1 MKAGTILFCTLLTAW
16 CALIGSA
23 AVTPKSEIRNP
34 KSTEAGD
41 FFETHVRPVLAE
53 NCFSCHGPQMQM
65 AGLRLDTQASALK
78 GSDRGPVLVPGEPE
92 KSALIKAI
100 RYDGAVKMP
109 PPGKLKPEQIEAL
122 TAWVKM
128 GAPWPDAAATA
139 AATPSPTGIFKSEE
153 QKKHWSFQ

>member
-53 NCFSCHGPQMQM
+53 NCFSCHGPERQM
-65 AGLRLDTQASALK
+65 AGLRLDSRAGLLK
-78 GSDRGPVLVPGEPE
+78 GSQHGPVLVAGDPE
-92 KSALIKAI
+92 KSTLIRAI
-100 RYDGAVKMP
+100 RYRG
-109 PPGKLKPEQIEAL
+109 EAL
-122 TAWVKM
+122 LAAELDHRQPQQRA
-128 GAPWPDAAATA
+128 APQRSLQRREQTGRAVDALRIG
-139 AATPSPTGIFKSEE
+139 PL
-153 QKKHWSFQ
+153 